1 MAIQLPYTGVTTSET
16 VPSPYVGTEKTQ
28 LPYTALVQTP
38 FSSGGNLSVK
48 EDKSNKGIANGYA
61 PLNGTS
67 KVPYANLP
75 ITDVAKNIDE
85 KIAGVVAS
93 DATKFLF
100 STYNP
105 NNGVNPVVTRS
116 TTCWAK
122 NIDTSPISVWT
133 DGNGT
138 GVSGPANAM
147 TLISP
152 RHVIVASHWANNFG
166 GSWSS
171 YIGAK
176 VMFVGMN
183 NTCHV
188 RTWVNS
194 TPVAY
199 TEPNGASSDNVVALL
214 DTDLPPSVSFCE
226 LLTPELAREQFPD
239 GTSASRKPV
248 FFQTYYAG
256 TDGHKALIAEHMGP
270 PSHYNANGVIYPPL
284 NTTRLPFYEQPEVG
298 DSGRPVAFVVSNKL
312 VLCFTFSGATAG
324 LNVSEF
330 NSEIYTAMAL
340 LGGNSSNI
348 SAHTHGN
355 ITNTGAIGS
364 TANLPLITTTSGVVT
379 TGAFGT
385 TANSFCQGN
394 DPRISGIQAIPF
406 AIALG

>member
-1 MAIQLPYTGVTTSET
+1 MPDNSLNLPYLGNAVSQPLNPPFLGDQPAPIATG
-16 VPSPYVGTEKTQ
+16 GN
-28 LPYTALVQTP
+28 YTAPYALATAA
-38 FSSGGNLSVK
+38 SDNSK
-48 EDKSNKGIANGYA
+48 EDKANKGIADGYA

-105 NNGVNPVVTRS
+105 NNGVNPVVIRS

-133 DGNGT
+133 NGNGT

-152 RHVIVASHWANNFG
+152 RHVIVASHWRYNWAGN
-166 GSWSS
+166 SWNS

-176 VMFVGMN
+176 VMFVGMD

-188 RTWVNS
+188 RTWVKS

-256 TDGHKALIAEHMGP
+256 TDGHKALIAEHIGP
-270 PSHYNANGVIYPPL
+270 PAHYSANGVIFPPL

-340 LGGNSSNI
+340 LGGNPPTSS
-348 SAHTHGN
+348 
-355 ITNTGAIGS
+355 
-364 TANLPLITTTSGVVT
+364 LP
-379 TGAFGT
+379 
-385 TANSFCQGN
+385 
-394 DPRISGIQAIPF
+394 QAIAF